1 MFGKHI
7 KRCTLPK
14 EVLLMKISLSLI
26 AFTLSVFMLLGCS
39 TPYTIRTKDGR
50 EFHAVSKPNM
60 TDDRYVKFET
70 KDGREVLLK
79 QDEVSSI
86 SED

>member
-1 MFGKHI
+1 M
-7 KRCTLPK
+7 KRT
-14 EVLLMKISLSLI
+14 LSLI
-26 AFTLSVFMLLGCS
+26 TAGLTLVVLVGCS
-39 TPYTIRTKDGR
+39 STYTIRTKDGQ
-50 EFHAVSKPNM
+50 EFQSLEKPDI

-70 KDGREVLLK
+70 KSGRKILLK

>member
-1 MFGKHI
+1 M
-7 KRCTLPK
+7 R
-14 EVLLMKISLSLI
+14 VLLSLI
-26 AFTLSVFMLLGCS
+26 AFTFIVVTLLGCS

-50 EFHAVSKPNM
+50 EFHSNSKPNL

>member
-1 MFGKHI
+1 MRIF
-7 KRCTLPK
+7 
-14 EVLLMKISLSLI
+14 LSLI
-26 AFTLSVFMLLGCS
+26 AFCFSVVMLFGCS

-50 EFHAVSKPNM
+50 EFRSVAKPNM
-60 TDDRYVKFET
+60 TDDRYVRFET

-79 QDEVSSI
+79 QDEISTI

>member
-1 MFGKHI
+1 MRIVLCLMAFIFGA
-7 KRCTLPK
+7 
-14 EVLLMKISLSLI
+14 V
-26 AFTLSVFMLLGCS
+26 MLLGCS

-50 EFHAVSKPNM
+50 EFHAVTKPNL

-70 KDGREVLLK
+70 KEGREVLLK

>member
-1 MFGKHI
+1 
-7 KRCTLPK
+7 
-14 EVLLMKISLSLI
+14 MKISLRAI
-26 AFTLSVFMLLGCS
+26 AFTLGLAMLLGCS

-70 KDGREVLLK
+70 KEGREVLLK

-86 SED
+86 SEE